1 MGAPPPAASTA
12 EESLHLLLEGN
23 ARFVAQQS
31 TLSDV
36 TTRRMEL
43 AAGQSPFAI
52 VLGCSDSRVP
62 IETVFDQVPGHLFV
76 VRLAGNFLDD
86 NGLASIEYSVAV
98 LGSSLIVVLG
108 HSGCGAVDATV
119 RYLRDGT
126 VQPGHI
132 QRLVNAVE
140 PAARAVQG
148 QPGDWIDNAVA
159 ENVRLNVAAMTASST
174 IIADAVNRGSLQ
186 VVGGIY
192 DLHGGKVAFLQT
204 PDVGLGEPS
213 R

>member
-12 EESLHLLLEGN
+12 QESLQLLLEGN
-23 ARFVAQQS
+23 ARFVAGQS
-31 TLSDV
+31 AIADV
-36 TTRRMEL
+36 TARRMEL

-62 IETVFDQVPGHLFV
+62 IEIVFDQVPGHLFV

-108 HSGCGAVDATV
+108 HTGCGAVDATV

-126 VQPGHI
+126 VAPGHI
-132 QRLVNAVE
+132 HRLVQAIE
-140 PAARAVQG
+140 PAAKAVEG
-148 QPGDWIDNAVA
+148 QPGDWIDNAVL
-159 ENVRLNVAAMTASST
+159 ENVKLNVAAMTASSS
-174 IIADAVNRGSLQ
+174 IIADAVNRGA
-186 VVGGIY
+186 VAVTGGVY
-192 DLHGGKVAFLQT
+192 DLHGGRVAFL
-204 PDVGLGEPS
+204 
-213 R
+213 